1 MNKNQPYPQH
11 YPQSNYTSPYPEP
24 SEYEAINQQLELL
37 DRQNRKLV
45 SIAENIMK
53 TSFIR
58 QAEQTP
64 AVILQLEEDM
74 KMSFNALIESIR

>member
-1 MNKNQPYPQH
+1 MNKNQHYPDH
-11 YPQSNYTSPYPEP
+11 YPQNNYNSAYPEP

>member
-1 MNKNQPYPQH
+1 
-11 YPQSNYTSPYPEP
+11 
-24 SEYEAINQQLELL
+24 
-37 DRQNRKLV
+37 
-45 SIAENIMK
+45 MK

-74 KMSFNALIESIR
+74 KLSFNTLIESIREFFMSIDSKLKELGLAIERKLGDH